1 MKRWW
6 WLLASMGCADK
17 TYSPCQDWRESTEI
31 GFQADL
37 GDTPI
42 HVVPPQSADPSEGAP
57 TAIFV
62 HGGWEGAYLPLDER
76 LPSLRD
82 NLGFTTIYL
91 DFPED
96 DVRGAD
102 SRSALARV
110 LQYAVG
116 ERADD
121 DDCTLNNRLPTGSA
135 PHVALAGFSNG
146 GNIVWT
152 AAGDPDIDIPVL
164 SGIATFETPVTAG
177 FILGEPGTKV
187 HPNPRFDTDTCNFD
201 DNLHLSCPFDL
212 TPLGFAGDET
222 CDRAGGCLFI
232 DANGS
237 DVFEPGERVLGSVAD
252 PLSDRYIQS
261 PWVTAAAEAAGI
273 LPGNRAN
280 YEEAHVF
287 WAEREATQ
295 GMASAALR
303 FPKLGGISTGTAVD
317 HVLNDLPTPVHIIAM
332 VAAMQ
337 TAGVAWTR
345 LHPAPKYMQ
354 AIHGDLRQ
362 WAAHP
367 ANEPVTL
374 DTEGLSMEPEDD
386 QAVRGTDYLSAAITE
401 LLDRSRT
408 MDVIDVVG
416 QSPTSNR

>member
-6 WLLASMGCADK
+6 WILASMGCADK
-17 TYSPCQDWRESTEI
+17 TYSHCQGWREGDEL
-31 GFQADL
+31 GFQTDL
-37 GDTPI
+37 GETPI
-42 HVVPPQSADPSEGAP
+42 HVGPPQSADPIEGAP

-62 HGGWEGAYLPLDER
+62 HGGWEGAYLPLDEEQ
-76 LPSLRD
+76 PALRD

-102 SRSALARV
+102 SRAALARV

-116 ERADD
+116 ARNDD
-121 DDCTLNNRLPTGSA
+121 DDCTLNERLPVGAA

-146 GNIVWT
+146 GNIAWA
-152 AAGDPDIDIPVL
+152 AAGDTEVDIPQL
-164 SGIATFETPVTAG
+164 SGIATFETPMTAG
-177 FILGEPGTKV
+177 FILGEPGTMV
-187 HPNPRFDTDTCNFD
+187 HPNPRFDTATCAFD
-201 DNLHLSCPFDL
+201 DDLHLSCPFDL
-212 TPLGFAGDET
+212 NPLGFAGDET

-232 DANGS
+232 DANGTS
-237 DVFEPGERVLGSVAD
+237 VLEPGERVLGSVAD
-252 PLSDRYIQS
+252 PLSDRYVQS

-280 YEEAHVF
+280 YEESRIF

-303 FPKLGGISTGTAVD
+303 FPQLGGISTGTAVD
-317 HVLNDLPTPVHIIAM
+317 HVLNDLSTPVHIIAM

-337 TAGVAWTR
+337 ASGVSWTR
-345 LHPAPKYMQ
+345 LHPGPKYMQ

-362 WAAHP
+362 WAQHP
-367 ANEPVTL
+367 ANEPI
-374 DTEGLSMEPEDD
+374 DIHTEGLSMEPEDD
-386 QAVRGTDYLSAAITE
+386 QDVRGTDYLSAAIAE

-408 MDVIDVVG
+408 IDVMEVG
-416 QSPTSNR
+416 HERTTANP